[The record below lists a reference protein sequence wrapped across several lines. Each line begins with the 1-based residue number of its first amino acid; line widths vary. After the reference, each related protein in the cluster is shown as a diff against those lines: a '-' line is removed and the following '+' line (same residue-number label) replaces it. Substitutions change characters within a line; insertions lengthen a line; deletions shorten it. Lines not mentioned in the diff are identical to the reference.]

1 MEMSNPPL
9 ETVPKAV
16 DWLAQFRLWSRE
28 RLAVAS
34 KTELRRWFDAG
45 NVQINGERVEWA
57 EPMDFR
63 MISCVIF
70 PNGNR
75 ITLL

>member
-1 MEMSNPPL
+1 M
-9 ETVPKAV
+9 KAI

-28 RLAVAS
+28 RMGIAS
-34 KTELRRWFDAG
+34 KSELRRWFDAG
-45 NVQINGERVEWA
+45 NVQVNGERVEWG
-57 EPMDFR
+57 EQMDFP

-70 PNGNR
+70 PQGKR